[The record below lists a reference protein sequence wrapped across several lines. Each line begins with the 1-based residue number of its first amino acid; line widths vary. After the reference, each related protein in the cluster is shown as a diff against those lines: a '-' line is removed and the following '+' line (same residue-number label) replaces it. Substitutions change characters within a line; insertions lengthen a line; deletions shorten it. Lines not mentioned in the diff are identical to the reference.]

1 MTKQLMTACPL
12 AVSLILVCGF
22 ALADPGQEQACAGRV
37 AEMRNIPMSDIRA
50 TKIEGSES
58 GMATVDFDL
67 PGRFGHLLGGPG
79 EYNIHDM
86 HFSRHPERQ
95 RRSSSS
101 NKDATGDTN
110 AQEQACASRMAGRSE
125 RAHEF
130 GSRDPVERVHHG
142 EPPGHHV
149 YTGMKAL
156 CTADI
161 HNNVVFSSS
170 CHPIESTGCKSS
182 LRHSATPIQKF
193 SGQAVGLCTL
203 RPEGRQPAGHHP
215 QLRASGSTRAIWMCG
230 RRSCTSPIWPRPNSV
245 TVGSRPIC
253 KGSATS
259 AW

>member
-58 GMATVDFDL
+58 GMATVDLIF
-67 PGRFGHLLGGPG
+67 PGGSATCWVDR

-110 AQEQACASRMAGRSE
+110 AQEQACASRMADEANE
-125 RAHEF
+125 RMSSVRVIQSNAYIM
-130 GSRDPVERVHHG
+130 GSRQVTMSTP
-142 EPPGHHV
+142 
-149 YTGMKAL
+149 GMKAL

-161 HNNVVFSSS
+161 HNNVVFF
-170 CHPIESTGCKSS
+170 
-182 LRHSATPIQKF
+182 KF
-193 SGQAVGLCTL
+193 M
-203 RPEGRQPAGHHP
+203 PPD
-215 QLRASGSTRAIWMCG
+215 
-230 RRSCTSPIWPRPNSV
+230 
-245 TVGSRPIC
+245 
-253 KGSATS
+253 
-259 AW
+259 